1 MTPEQ
6 YHSKFFPRDAIH
18 RQLAIR
24 TYACARQD
32 TVFGCP
38 KRPSASSLEE
48 LNIATIKIRCAHLA
62 LAYHVL
68 LGRDNSNTWH
78 EIAICNDIDLLLIW
92 RDINYASVVAKV

>member
-6 YHSKFFPRDAIH
+6 YHSKFFHRDTIH
-18 RQLAIR
+18 RQLALR

-38 KRPSASSLEE
+38 KRPSASSLED
-48 LNIATIKIRCAHLA
+48 LKIAAIKTGYDH

-68 LGRDNSNTWH
+68 LGGDSSNTWH
-78 EIAICNDIDLLLIW
+78 KIAICNDIDLLLIW
-92 RDINYASVVAKV
+92 RDINYPSVVAKV

>member
-6 YHSKFFPRDAIH
+6 YHSKFFPRDTSH
-18 RQLAIR
+18 KQLALR

-38 KRPSASSLEE
+38 KRPSASILEE
-48 LNIATIKIRCAHLA
+48 LKIATIKTRYIR

-68 LGRDNSNTWH
+68 LGRDSSNTWH

>member
-6 YHSKFFPRDAIH
+6 YHSKFFPRDTSH
-18 RQLAIR
+18 KQLALR

-38 KRPSASSLEE
+38 KRPLASILEE
-48 LNIATIKIRCAHLA
+48 LKIATIKTRCAR

-68 LGRDNSNTWH
+68 LGRDSSNTWH

>member
-6 YHSKFFPRDAIH
+6 YHSKFFPRATIH
-18 RQLAIR
+18 RQLVLR

-38 KRPSASSLEE
+38 KRPLASILEE
-48 LNIATIKIRCAHLA
+48 LKIATIKTRCAR

-68 LGRDNSNTWH
+68 LGRDSSNTWH

-92 RDINYASVVAKV
+92 RDINYTSVVAKV